1 MLQWP
6 REQFGRLEGEAFM
19 GVLHVDN
26 VPEDLLRRI
35 ETLAKRERQSPED
48 TIVQLLEQAVPHD
61 MSDARKQ
68 VRDILDRIRQ
78 HPIVPSP
85 GTPDSVE
92 LLREDRNR

>member
-1 MLQWP
+1 M
-6 REQFGRLEGEAFM
+6 EQFCRREGESFM
-19 GVLHVDN
+19 AVLHVDN

-35 ETLAKRERQSPED
+35 ERLAKRERQTPED
-48 TIVQLLEQAVPHD
+48 TIVQLLEQAVPRD
-61 MSDARKQ
+61 MSEARKR

-78 HPIVPSP
+78 NPIVPTP

>member
-1 MLQWP
+1 MANAVDLS
-6 REQFGRLEGEAFM
+6 RERRNFM
-19 GVLHVDN
+19 AVLHLDN

-35 ETLAKRERQSPED
+35 ERLAERVRQTPEA
-48 TIVQLLEQAVPHD
+48 TVVHLLEQAVPRD
-61 MSDARKQ
+61 TSDARKS

-78 HPIVPSP
+78 DPIVPTP